1 MYHLKIRIMKKAV
14 DYLNDFS
21 LTNEPVSIE
30 ELHSFVQ
37 MQKLVSNYPIPFFTD
52 GYYFFV
58 DEVCDE
64 KMYYAD
70 IAWAET
76 VKTNQSLI
84 HMKDG
89 KSFALPISALG
100 TRRFLSNSK
109 MPWFVQINISTFVS
123 LAFIE
128 MVSKQAV
135 CLKECDKIFKISK
148 AYFKPFY
155 NSLQEFL
162 NNKQ

>member
-1 MYHLKIRIMKKAV
+1 MKKAV
-14 DYLNDFS
+14 DYLKSFS
-21 LTNEPVSIE
+21 LTNDPVSIE

-37 MQKLVSNYPIPFFTD
+37 MQKLVSDYPIPFFTD

-58 DEVCDE
+58 DEVGDE

-109 MPWFVQINISTFVS
+109 VPWFVQINISTFIS
-123 LAFIE
+123 LSSIE

-135 CLKECDKIFKISK
+135 CLKECDTPFKIGK
-148 AYFKPFY
+148 TYFKPFFY
-155 NSLQEFL
+155 SLRKFL
-162 NNKQ
+162 NTKE

>member
-1 MYHLKIRIMKKAV
+1 MKPFLWKNCI
-14 DYLNDFS
+14 L
-21 LTNEPVSIE
+21 LCKCKKQVSD
-30 ELHSFVQ
+30 
-37 MQKLVSNYPIPFFTD
+37 YPIPFFTD

-100 TRRFLSNSK
+100 DRTVPIQFQSAL
-109 MPWFVQINISTFVS
+109 
-123 LAFIE
+123 
-128 MVSKQAV
+128 V
-135 CLKECDKIFKISK
+135 CTNQH
-148 AYFKPFY
+148 FY
-155 NSLQEFL
+155 VCFFGIHRNW
-162 NNKQ
+162 

>member
-1 MYHLKIRIMKKAV
+1 MKKAV

>member
-1 MYHLKIRIMKKAV
+1 MKKAV

-123 LAFIE
+123 LVSIE

>member
-14 DYLNDFS
+14 DYLKSFS
-21 LTNEPVSIE
+21 LTNETVSME

-37 MQKLVSNYPIPFFTD
+37 MQKQVSDYPIPFFTD

-100 TRRFLSNSK
+100 TERFLSQFQSALVCTNQH
-109 MPWFVQINISTFVS
+109 FYVCFFGIHRNG
-123 LAFIE
+123 
-128 MVSKQAV
+128 KQT
-135 CLKECDKIFKISK
+135 SGM
-148 AYFKPFY
+148 
-155 NSLQEFL
+155 SQRM
-162 NNKQ
+162 

>member
-1 MYHLKIRIMKKAV
+1 MKKAV
-14 DYLNDFS
+14 DYLKGFS
-21 LTNEPVSIE
+21 LTNETVSME

-37 MQKLVSNYPIPFFTD
+37 MQKQVSDYPIPFFTD

-58 DEVCDE
+58 DDVCDE

-89 KSFALPISALG
+89 RSFALPISALG

-109 MPWFVQINISTFVS
+109 VPWFVQINISTFVS
-123 LAFIE
+123 LASIE

-135 CLKECDKIFKISK
+135 CLKECDTIFKISK
-148 AYFKPFY
+148 TYFKPFFY
-155 NSLQEFL
+155 KLREFL
-162 NNKQ
+162 SAEQ